1 MHGRSISVALALS
14 SLVLILGAQQTQTE
28 QTAKQQSSDAT
39 HARRSVAVNTLR
51 AINTAE
57 YSYRTAHGGF
67 VPWEILVA
75 SKELNGGRRFAVQ
88 NEAQLANSQFSKLP
102 EILPGWALRLNVTPD
117 GKGYDVL
124 LEDMTDKTC
133 GYAAITNE
141 SGLIRQSKTL
151 DCDI

>member
-1 MHGRSISVALALS
+1 MHGRSVSVVLALS
-14 SLVLILGAQQTQTE
+14 SLVLILAAQQTQTE

-57 YSYRTAHGGF
+57 YSYKATHGRF
-67 VPWEILVA
+67 VPWEILVV
-75 SKELNGGRRFAVQ
+75 SEEFKWRPFAGQ
-88 NEAQLANSQFSKLP
+88 NEPQVANSQFSKLP
-102 EILPGWALRLNVTPD
+102 EILPGWALRLNVTPA
-117 GKGYDVL
+117 GNGYDVL
-124 LEDMTDKTC
+124 LEDITDKAC

-141 SGLIRQSKTL
+141 SGLIRQSKTI